1 MLTRKNIYNVS
12 KEVHID
18 TSARYHQQEKARSTP
33 LCYVIM
39 LDLCSFSWTALPLQ
53 PIDVHYED

>member
-1 MLTRKNIYNVS
+1 MLTRKSIYNVS

-39 LDLCSFSWTALPLQ
+39 LDLCSFS
-53 PIDVHYED
+53 